1 MKNMDEKEYKEK
13 LREQLKLLQSPK
25 KPDDTEYMKHY
36 DMVLDFVIDKVLND
50 VSLYTHIPIEEFP
63 DSIFQTIVM
72 LASNFI
78 DSFGLIND
86 DETNA
91 NQDIKEISEGDTK
104 VVYADKRLR
113 LQQSLASSS
122 INGNFTALLNSVR
135 RLP

>member
-1 MKNMDEKEYKEK
+1 MDLKEYKEQIKEK
-13 LREQLKLLQSPK
+13 LEFLQEPQ
-25 KPDDTEYMKHY
+25 KPDDAAYMKHY
-36 DMVLDFVIDKVLND
+36 EMVLDFVIDKVLND

-86 DETNA
+86 EETNA
-91 NQDIKEISEGDTK
+91 NQDVKEISEGDTK

>member
-1 MKNMDEKEYKEK
+1 MDLKEYKEQIKEK
-13 LREQLKLLQSPK
+13 LEFLQEPQKS
-25 KPDDTEYMKHY
+25 DDDAYMKHY
-36 DMVLDFVIDKVLND
+36 ELVLDFVIDKVLND

-86 DETNA
+86 EETNA

-122 INGNFTALLNSVR
+122 ISGNFTALLNSVR

>member
-1 MKNMDEKEYKEK
+1 MDEKEYKEK

>member
-1 MKNMDEKEYKEK
+1 MDLKEYKKQVKEK
-13 LREQLKLLQSPK
+13 LEFLQGAQ
-25 KPDDTEYMKHY
+25 KPDDDAYMKHY
-36 DMVLDFVIDKVLND
+36 EMVLDFVIDKVLND

-86 DETNA
+86 EEANA
-91 NQDIKEISEGDTK
+91 NQDIKEISEGDTR
-104 VVYADKRLR
+104 VVYADKRFR

-122 INGNFTALLNSVR
+122 ISGNFKHNLNTVR
-135 RLP
+135 RLL

>member
-1 MKNMDEKEYKEK
+1 VKNMDEKEYKEK
-13 LREQLKLLQSPK
+13 LKEQLKQLQAPK
-25 KPDDTEYMKHY
+25 KSEDSDYMNHY
-36 DMVLDFVIDKVLND
+36 NFVLDFVIDKVLND

-72 LASNFI
+72 LANNFI

-86 DETNA
+86 EETNA

>member
-1 MKNMDEKEYKEK
+1 MDEKEYKEK
-13 LREQLKLLQSPK
+13 LKEQLKLLQSPK
-25 KPDDTEYMKHY
+25 KSDDEYMKNY

-86 DETNA
+86 EETNA

-122 INGNFTALLNSVR
+122 INDNFTALLNSVR

>member
-1 MKNMDEKEYKEK
+1 MDEKEYKEK

-122 INGNFTALLNSVR
+122 IIGNFTGLLNSIR

>member
-1 MKNMDEKEYKEK
+1 MDLKEYKEQIKEK
-13 LREQLKLLQSPK
+13 LEFLQEPQ
-25 KPDDTEYMKHY
+25 KPDDDAYMKHY
-36 DMVLDFVIDKVLND
+36 EMVLDFVIDKVLND

-86 DETNA
+86 EETNA

-122 INGNFTALLNSVR
+122 ISGNFTALLNSVR

>member
-1 MKNMDEKEYKEK
+1 MDEKEYKEYKEK

-25 KPDDTEYMKHY
+25 KSDDDEYMKHY

-122 INGNFTALLNSVR
+122 IIGNFTALLNSIR